1 VVAGNGNSKIRA
13 GIFASKAL
21 ALLAAF
27 ILPAGLLFQWCATKV
42 DERHYSMPGVL
53 VQVDGHRMHLDCRG
67 QGSPTVLL
75 DAGLGDSAATWALVQ
90 PQVAEFTRVCSYDR
104 PGLGW
109 SEESSGAR
117 DSRHVATALEDLL
130 LQAHIAGPYVLA
142 GHSFGGYNQLV
153 FQSLQPDQVVGM
165 VLVDSSHP
173 DQLNRRP
180 GPSFE
185 EYASDMRW
193 KVLAAPFGLQ
203 RLMGWCSD
211 DYTFPKAPLAWRRVA
226 PLAMALD
233 CRTSTFRVTRDE
245 LLAFRQSG
253 RQVAAVTTLHGLPLI
268 VLSHDPQV
276 GSGYPPKLDAEA
288 EKQWDAMQEELR
300 ALSTN
305 SKRVIARTSMHYVE
319 SYRPELVVQAI
330 REVLVASQNG
340 HAIAAATSEQ

>member
-1 VVAGNGNSKIRA
+1 MVTGNAKIRA
-13 GIFASKAL
+13 VIFASKAL

-142 GHSFGGYNQLV
+142 GHSFGGGQPA
-153 FQSLQPDQVVGM
+153 SLSIAPTRSGGGHGAGRF
-165 VLVDSSHP
+165 L
-173 DQLNRRP
+173 
-180 GPSFE
+180 
-185 EYASDMRW
+185 AS
-193 KVLAAPFGLQ
+193 
-203 RLMGWCSD
+203 
-211 DYTFPKAPLAWRRVA
+211 
-226 PLAMALD
+226 
-233 CRTSTFRVTRDE
+233 
-245 LLAFRQSG
+245 
-253 RQVAAVTTLHGLPLI
+253 
-268 VLSHDPQV
+268 
-276 GSGYPPKLDAEA
+276 GSVEQA
-288 EKQWDAMQEELR
+288 
-300 ALSTN
+300 
-305 SKRVIARTSMHYVE
+305 ART
-319 SYRPELVVQAI
+319 LV
-330 REVLVASQNG
+330 
-340 HAIAAATSEQ
+340 